1 MSTDFS
7 IIIPTYNRLDLLKK
21 LLFNIKDKLA
31 GLNYE
36 IIVSDNASTDGT
48 EYFFE
53 EYKDSHI
60 RYFRNEKNIGFY
72 KNFLNGLKKS
82 SSDIAWVCS
91 DDDDIGERSFFE
103 EGVRLLKDNQAD
115 LVFGRLIT
123 KASRDSSPDLVDL
136 YSFKEQYSSKEYLDD
151 WINIRERISSS
162 CFLYKK
168 QIFIDAHLKFL
179 DLPFHGGTIDYAL
192 HYFVINKS
200 KRIKFIDKIAYK
212 WTISQNEKSISGQ
225 SRDDLMWQMMNI
237 FAFPLAYF
245 DEKKNYDKDFFNNY
259 ILYGVNALLSS
270 YHVAKNDQYFKKVL
284 VWLQIKKLNNI
295 YIFGRGEVG
304 LALKYFLTIN
314 NIKVSSFID
323 DNVNSE
329 DSISFER
336 FKNRCISKNENKT
349 IILST
354 YKASIERKMLKKIVD
369 IKTQNLN
376 TLSLIDIIEESL

>member
-1 MSTDFS
+1 MNIDFS
-7 IIIPTYNRLDLLKK
+7 IVIPTYNRLELLKK
-21 LLFNIKDKLA
+21 LLFNIKEKLS

-36 IIVSDNASTDGT
+36 IIVSDNASIDGT
-48 EYFFE
+48 EVFFL

-60 RYFRNEKNIGFY
+60 KYFRNEENIGFY
-72 KNFLNGLKKS
+72 KNFLTGLQKAS
-82 SSDIAWVCS
+82 FDIAWVCS

-103 EGVRLLKDNQAD
+103 EGVKLIKNNQAD

-123 KASRDSSPDLVDL
+123 KASRDSYPDLVDL
-136 YSFKEQYSSKEYLDD
+136 YPFKEQYSSKEYLDD

-168 QIFIDAHLKFL
+168 QIFIDAHIQFL
-179 DLPFHGGTIDYAL
+179 NLPFHGGTIDYAL
-192 HYFVINKS
+192 HYFIINKS
-200 KRIKFIDKIAYK
+200 KKIRFIDKIAYK

-270 YHVAKNDQYFKKVL
+270 YHVAKNDKYFKKVL
-284 VWLQIKKLNNI
+284 VWLEEKKLDNV

-304 LALKYFLTIN
+304 LALKYFLSIN
-314 NIKVSSFID
+314 NINVNYFID
-323 DNVNSE
+323 DNVKSE
-329 DSISFER
+329 DSIPFEK
-336 FKNRCISKNENKT
+336 FKNSFLIEREDKT
-349 IILST
+349 VILST
-354 YKASIERKMLKKIVD
+354 YKVSIERKMLKKILDV
-369 IKTQNLN
+369 KTQNLN
-376 TLSLIDIIEESL
+376 TLSLIDIIEESV